1 MTLSHRS
8 SRPAAATLLEM
19 LPDTVV
25 DVADQAFFAWAERCD
40 GLELSGL
47 ARGSDAEPA
56 ALRWLAARVEFTG
69 AIAGSL
75 EVLLTADLAAELG
88 VVMMGETAGEDL
100 PDAQLKDVAGEMA
113 NILCGALL
121 RRAGHEFRLKPPETC
136 IAAPPSSADGYMVFL
151 VNDRPL
157 LVRHEAR

>member
-1 MTLSHRS
+1 
-8 SRPAAATLLEM
+8 
-19 LPDTVV
+19 
-25 DVADQAFFAWAERCD
+25 
-40 GLELSGL
+40 
-47 ARGSDAEPA
+47 
-56 ALRWLAARVEFTG
+56 VEFTG

-75 EVLLTADLAAELG
+75 EVLLTADLADELG
-88 VVMMGETAGEDL
+88 VVMMGETAGPDL

-136 IAAPPSSADGYMVFL
+136 VAAAPSSADGYMLFL

-157 LVRHEAR
+157 LVRSSVQQV